1 MDPLTLEAAT
11 SLQCHPSGLLSCN
24 RAKIWTDG
32 GLGAKTAAML
42 EPYADD
48 KDSLGTGLFFGFL
61 DVGWNFRDFLSGFL
75 LGVLLGC
82 LLRPNGIS
90 WDLWYI

>member
-11 SLQCHPSGLLSCN
+11 SLQRHPSGLLSCD

-48 KDSLGTGLFFGFL
+48 KDSLGTGLFFSDFWMWDGTFEIFCPDFCWDCCW
-61 DVGWNFRDFLSGFL
+61 DV
-75 LGVLLGC
+75 C
-82 LLRPNGIS
+82 
-90 WDLWYI
+90 